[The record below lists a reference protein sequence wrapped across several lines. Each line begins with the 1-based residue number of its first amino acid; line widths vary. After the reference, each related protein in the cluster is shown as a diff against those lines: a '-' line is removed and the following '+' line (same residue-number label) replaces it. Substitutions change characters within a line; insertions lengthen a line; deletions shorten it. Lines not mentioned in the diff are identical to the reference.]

1 MPQGHGAAVGAAVAA
16 GLAADGLGR
25 AARTLL
31 LRETYAQALYNDPEA
46 TEDDLLEA
54 VAMLEK
60 LLPEHKRIFG
70 PLHPR
75 TVEMQKDV
83 DRAKIMLRLF
93 RARAARAASRSVQ
106 DAADTP
112 EAS

>member
-1 MPQGHGAAVGAAVAA
+1 MINKS
-16 GLAADGLGR
+16 LALKSLQAWDGSDGSI
-25 AARTLL
+25 TLL

-93 RARAARAASRSVQ
+93 RARAARTASRSVQ
-106 DAADTP
+106 DAADK
-112 EAS
+112 